1 VIEIGDKSVQTHSTV
16 GGFQAVAGLEGVLM
30 LSRACVHFAIGLMLI
45 GLPSM
50 ASAQA
55 AVSKSAA
62 VAKEL
67 VQVMEAKKLDSIA
80 AKTPLGDGHF
90 AAALYFPNVQ
100 LLVISGHYSAPQLM
114 EPRLA
119 GKQYRDT
126 YMELS
131 GTVTPDTKIFVQDMG
146 EPGLSAKKQENMYD
160 TWTRAGKI
168 VMFDGENDKQKISD
182 ADYAKMFAAADEEY
196 ARILT
201 ALLTEAKK

>member
-1 VIEIGDKSVQTHSTV
+1 MTRAN
-16 GGFQAVAGLEGVLM
+16 FRVAIV
-30 LSRACVHFAIGLMLI
+30 GLMFACSPLV
-45 GLPSM
+45 
-50 ASAQA
+50 AAAQA
-55 AVSKSAA
+55 PSKSAA

-80 AKTPLGDGHF
+80 AKAPAGDGHF

-131 GTVTPDTKIFVQDMG
+131 GTVTPDTRVFVQDMG
-146 EPGLSAKKQENMYD
+146 EPGLSFKKQDNMFD
-160 TWTRAGKI
+160 TWTRAGKV

-182 ADYAKMFAAADEEY
+182 AEYAKAFAAADEEY
-196 ARILT
+196 AKILS
-201 ALLTEAKK
+201 ALLAEAKK

>member
-1 VIEIGDKSVQTHSTV
+1 MMTRVCIRFAIV
-16 GGFQAVAGLEGVLM
+16 GLILAALPSAAVA
-30 LSRACVHFAIGLMLI
+30 
-45 GLPSM
+45 
-50 ASAQA
+50 QA
-55 AVSKSAA
+55 SKSAA

-80 AKTPLGDGHF
+80 AKTPVGDGHF

-146 EPGLSAKKQENMYD
+146 EPGLSPKKQDNMFD
-160 TWTRAGKI
+160 TWTHGAK
-168 VMFDGENDKQKISD
+168 VVSFDGENEKQKMSD
-182 ADYAKMFAAADEEY
+182 AEYAKVFAEADEEY
-196 ARILT
+196 ARILG
-201 ALLTEAKK
+201 ALLAEAKK

>member
-1 VIEIGDKSVQTHSTV
+1 MMNRALLSV
-16 GGFQAVAGLEGVLM
+16 AIAGLLVV
-30 LSRACVHFAIGLMLI
+30 S
-45 GLPSM
+45 LPS
-50 ASAQA
+50 SAA
-55 AVSKSAA
+55 AQTPSKSAA

-80 AKTPLGDGHF
+80 AKLSGDGHF

-119 GKQYRDT
+119 AKQYRDT

-131 GTVTPDTKIFVQDMG
+131 GTVTPDSRVFVQDMG
-146 EPGLSAKKQENMYD
+146 EPGLTSKRQDNMYD
-160 TWTRAGKI
+160 TWTRAGKM

-182 ADYAKMFAAADEEY
+182 AEYAKAFAAADEEY
-196 ARILT
+196 ARTLG
-201 ALLTEAKK
+201 ALLAEAKK

>member
-1 VIEIGDKSVQTHSTV
+1 MTNRTC
-16 GGFQAVAGLEGVLM
+16 L
-30 LSRACVHFAIGLMLI
+30 HFAIVGLVLA
-45 GLPSM
+45 LPTVAM
-50 ASAQA
+50 AQA
-55 AVSKSAA
+55 PSKSAA

-80 AKTPLGDGHF
+80 AKAPTGDGHF

-131 GTVTPDTKIFVQDMG
+131 GTVTPDTKVFVQDMG
-146 EPGLSAKKQENMYD
+146 EPGLSAKKQDNMYD

-168 VMFDGENDKQKISD
+168 VMFDGENEKQKMSD
-182 ADYAKMFAAADEEY
+182 DEYAKTFAAADEEY
-196 ARILT
+196 ARILS
-201 ALLTEAKK
+201 ALLAEAKK